1 MLRSVVLVLVPLMAG
16 WVVGSDVGVVGDVG
30 GYISLIFVL
39 LVTALVVR
47 DVDGVG
53 SGVGSQ
59 RCC

>member
-1 MLRSVVLVLVPLMAG
+1 MVR
-16 WVVGSDVGVVGDVG
+16 SDVGVVGDVG
-30 GYISLIFVL
+30 GYISLILVL

-53 SGVGSQ
+53 SGVSSQ